1 MKKHKKKVKKEV
13 KKKAKKEEKKKKKKQ
28 VKKEKK
34 KKKKIHKSRL
44 YQTIFLQST
53 PSVKTDKKDFKIRNT
68 NKGRFPLILFAS

>member
-28 VKKEKK
+28 VKKEK